1 LKSPQRRQL
10 QNKLSGQLSGY
21 SRDIEESYL
30 GARCALQEERRDK
43 FVQFA
48 SSLRGVI
55 DQLAKFNGS
64 EGCKDK
70 QNRSKGVKGK
80 YRSQCLQE
88 TFELV
93 GDENYLPFFEK
104 LVVSYRR
111 LSGVIHHDQK
121 MSEIEAHRVLSCVED
136 ALDKVINR
144 PFEIK
149 ERIEEMFKERGEPR
163 QLHETA
169 RVFLRL
175 EEDIS
180 RVGYKSHDRV
190 FEGAKKYKPQ
200 ESPMD
205 EDYAD
210 VFGAYVRDHALEC
223 SERAAELG
231 SAHPRIQ
238 YELFIGLRDAVQ
250 ADERIEW
257 ESVMP
262 LIKCVIERC
271 SKTQDR
277 AGSDES
283 ALEAGSSE
291 LPPLALFWLIE
302 EGLKKDLPDF
312 GLRDEMRSVVES
324 LVEIG
329 TADVEHSDYPDKTSA
344 LTMSLNSFSGTSF
357 HIIYQYAA
365 WCHRHDKEQ
374 TLVPEAKA
382 VFDSYLD
389 KKIPHT
395 VSRHAVLGVFLPG
408 LHYLDQEWAKLM
420 LPKMRHSPK
429 TKIAFWDGYVSG
441 RQMYSHMFGDLWEWY
456 DEFVNEDS
464 VQNPELARIHESTI
478 GHVMLAYFYDLP
490 NSDGIVE
497 KFLERQYGEAIER
510 CVQQTSFVLIGKV
523 DDPKFNKAKLVGLW
537 KHRAFKESNLSMWF
551 INTPLDKETAVAL
564 YRDHVKQY
572 TGKINM
578 SYDPVYKLAEYAEDC
593 PSEVAECLEVLI
605 DRYAHGDVPDKVR
618 EILESLLKS
627 KDPHIKA
634 TYRKIVEKAVQ
645 ERPDWSDLLQRD

>member
-1 LKSPQRRQL
+1 M
-10 QNKLSGQLSGY
+10 
-21 SRDIEESYL
+21 
-30 GARCALQEERRDK
+30 GAVCALQEERRDK

-70 QNRSKGVKGK
+70 QHRSKDVKGK
-80 YRSQCLQE
+80 YRNQCLQE

-93 GDENYLPFFEK
+93 GDKNYLPFFEK

-111 LSGVIHHDQK
+111 LSDVIHHNQK

-180 RVGYKSHDRV
+180 RVGGKSHDKV
-190 FEGAKKYKPQ
+190 FEGAKKYKPP
-200 ESPMD
+200 ESLLD
-205 EDYAD
+205 EDAAD
-210 VFGAYVRDHALEC
+210 EFGAYVRNNALEC
-223 SERAAELG
+223 SKRAADLG
-231 SAHPRIQ
+231 SAHPHIQ
-238 YELFIGLRDAVQ
+238 HKLFMGLYDAVQ

-257 ESVMP
+257 RSAIQ
-262 LIKCVIERC
+262 LIKHVIGRWF
-271 SKTQDR
+271 KTRDH
-277 AGSDES
+277 
-283 ALEAGSSE
+283 AGSSE
-291 LPPLALFWLIE
+291 SGPGAESSQQPPLSLFWLIE
-302 EGLKKDLPDF
+302 EGLKKDALGFD
-312 GLRDEMRSVVES
+312 LKVEVWSVVED
-324 LVEIG
+324 LVKIG
-329 TADVEHSDYPDKTSA
+329 TADVEYSEYPDKTSA
-344 LTMSLNSFSGTSF
+344 LTMSLNSFNGTSF

-365 WCHRHDKEQ
+365 WCQRHGNEQ
-374 TLVPEAKA
+374 ILVPEAKA
-382 VFDSYLD
+382 AFDSYLD
-389 KKIPHT
+389 EKMPHT
-395 VSRHAVLGVFLPG
+395 ASRHAVLGVFLPG

-420 LPKMRHSPK
+420 LPKMRHSLK

-441 RQMYSHMFGDLWEWY
+441 RQMYSYMFGDLWEWY
-456 DEFVNEDS
+456 DEFVNEDL
-464 VQNPELARIHESTI
+464 VQNSELARIHESTI

-497 KFLERQYGEAIER
+497 KFLEKQYGEAIER
-510 CVQQTSFVLIGKV
+510 CVQQMSFVLIGKV

-551 INTPLDKETAVAL
+551 INTPLDRETAVAL